1 MNFTIPYKRRHFHL
15 HELMGI
21 KVSVLTE
28 AGGRLFLVFLSLFFF
43 LFFCDGKKKTPEE
56 WKEQLS
62 ISHWDPIY
70 SLSDSVERKIK
81 ATK

>member
-1 MNFTIPYKRRHFHL
+1 MN
-15 HELMGI
+15 ELMGI

-28 AGGRLFLVFLSLFFF
+28 AGGRLFLVSLSLSLSFFF
-43 LFFCDGKKKTPEE
+43 FFCDGKKKKTEE